1 MFDKM
6 RRLWNSREYLGKLKP
21 DWVHHE
27 KSLWKSIFGWGN
39 SNGKCSESRIY
50 WSCSRIKEAS
60 MNDVVWTRKKIV
72 RDVVRNEGP
81 DCVVA
86 WSQKDVCFLLDYT
99 NKLLECYK
107 QENYM
112 IWSDL
117 FKNHSNCYVENR
129 LLGLILLY
137 HYSTIR
143 RQVKKLLHDS
153 NWAMWY
159 FGKVSWR

>member
-21 DWVHHE
+21 DWVHHV

-39 SNGKCSESRIY
+39 SNGKGSELRIH
-50 WSCSRIKEAS
+50 WSCSRIEEAS
-60 MNDVVWTRKKIV
+60 MNDVVWTRKKIL

-81 DCVVA
+81 DCIEA
-86 WSQKDVCFLLDYT
+86 WSQEDVCFLLDYT
-99 NKLLECYK
+99 NKPLECYK
-107 QENYM
+107 KENYM

-117 FKNHSNCYVENR
+117 FKNHSNGYVENR

>member
-1 MFDKM
+1 M
-6 RRLWNSREYLGKLKP
+6 RRAYEKASLGEETAMASVLSREYI
-21 DWVHHE
+21 DRVQAIE
-27 KSLWKSIFGWGN
+27 
-39 SNGKCSESRIY
+39 
-50 WSCSRIKEAS
+50 EAS

-99 NKLLECYK
+99 NKPLECYK

-129 LLGLILLY
+129 LLGPPYYIIIVQ
-137 HYSTIR
+137 SGG
-143 RQVKKLLHDS
+143 KLKSYCMIPIEQCGTLE
-153 NWAMWY
+153 
-159 FGKVSWR
+159 KVSWR